1 MNQDTDASEPDW
13 ESPLHLALTPAL
25 LFHALMS
32 TASAVHTGWAS
43 CIDDKLVVAD
53 VLSMDDAG
61 SYVRLVEQEFYEDE
75 DPETVWHDW
84 TLEIR
89 LGQVL
94 TTGHWQIPNT
104 ASPMEWDWNGREAEK
119 AFEKACV
126 LIGRR
131 VRRGLAV
138 EEPAPGEQPPPRTSR
153 H

>member
-1 MNQDTDASEPDW
+1 MTQDTDAPEPDW
-13 ESPLHLALTPAL
+13 ESPLQLALTPAL
-25 LFHALMS
+25 LIHALMT
-32 TASAVHTGWAS
+32 TASAVHTGWSS

-53 VLSMDDAG
+53 VLAMDDAG

-89 LGQVL
+89 VGKVL
-94 TTGHWQIPNT
+94 TTGHWQIPTN
-104 ASPMEWDWNGREAEK
+104 APPMEWDFNGREAQL

-131 VRRGLAV
+131 VRRGVSV
-138 EEPAPGEQPPPRTSR
+138 EEPPRGKQPPPRTSR